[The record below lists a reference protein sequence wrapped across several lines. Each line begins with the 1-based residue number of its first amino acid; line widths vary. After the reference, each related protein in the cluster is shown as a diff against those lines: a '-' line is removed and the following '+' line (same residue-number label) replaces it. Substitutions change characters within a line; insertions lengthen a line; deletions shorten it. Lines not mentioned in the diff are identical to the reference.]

1 MPFEKT
7 FTVSK
12 LPWKTKGFRAAC
24 RWVVIDENG
33 QVPLIFDSYKK
44 WYKLPGWWIEWDESK
59 IETFRR
65 EIKEET
71 GCEIEN
77 IKEIWKVIEKELDW
91 EQINYCFIW
100 RIVGKWEPHFT
111 EKEIERWCELK
122 WVSLDEAVS
131 LIKNEEANTDE
142 AKLKRERELFIIEKS
157 CLELGKNF

>member
-12 LPWKTKGFRAAC
+12 LLWKTKGFRAAC
-24 RWVVIDENG
+24 RWVVVDENG

-44 WYKLPGWWIEWDESK
+44 WYKLPWWWIEWDESK

-77 IKEIWKVIEKELDW
+77 IKEIWKVTEKELDW

-100 RIVGKWEPHFT
+100 RIVSKWEPNFT

-122 WVSLDEAVS
+122 WVTLDEALS

-142 AKLKRERELFIIEKS
+142 AKLKRERELFILEKS
-157 CLELGKNF
+157 CIELGK